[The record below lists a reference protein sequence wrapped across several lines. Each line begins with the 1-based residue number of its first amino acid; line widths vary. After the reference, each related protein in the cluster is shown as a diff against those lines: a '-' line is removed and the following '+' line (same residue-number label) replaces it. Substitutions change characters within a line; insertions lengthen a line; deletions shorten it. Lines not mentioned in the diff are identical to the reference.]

1 VWDHPAQWI
10 WVLIPLAAISL
21 APFKMWLRVKEKQI
35 SAQSDLA
42 AEKSAQYAQHMER
55 VEARL
60 RVLEQIVT
68 DGGAQTAA
76 QIEAL
81 REFVIAV
88 LFMVFA
94 FTIIRHKLG
103 VPVRSMREMRG
114 EPPVS
119 DAENERLRHQVQ
131 QLQDRIRVLERIV
144 TDRGAETA
152 AQIEALRERDALE
165 DGDQIR

>member
-1 VWDHPAQWI
+1 MWSDPSSWI
-10 WVLIPLAAISL
+10 WVLIPIAAIGI

-35 SAQSDLA
+35 SSQSNLA

-81 REFVIAV
+81 RD
-88 LFMVFA
+88 
-94 FTIIRHKLG
+94 K
-103 VPVRSMREMRG
+103 
-114 EPPVS
+114 
-119 DAENERLRHQVQ
+119 
-131 QLQDRIRVLERIV
+131 DRIEAGEIV
-144 TDRGAETA
+144 
-152 AQIEALRERDALE
+152 
-165 DGDQIR
+165 